1 MTFVNFTVTRGSLQ
15 SQCLNKVLKAERPD
29 VDSKRS
35 DLLKLQGEF
44 MLRLRHLEQ
53 SLLQALNEVKGRIL
67 DDDRYDEW
75 VTGSNLTSGASCIII
90 YHSMSYKDSNQH
102 SNPP

>member
-1 MTFVNFTVTRGSLQ
+1 MWYTFIIALQVEFPPDLCSRVTFVNFTVTRGSLQ
-15 SQCLNKVLKAERPD
+15 SQCLNQVLKAERPD

-44 MLRLRHLEQ
+44 LLRLRHLEQ

-67 DDDRYDEW
+67 DDDRLVW
-75 VTGSNLTSGASCIII
+75 KRVGLSGE
-90 YHSMSYKDSNQH
+90 KKKV
-102 SNPP
+102 

>member
-15 SQCLNKVLKAERPD
+15 TQCLNQVLKAERPD
-29 VDSKRS
+29 VDKKRS

-44 MLRLRHLEQ
+44 LLRLRHLEQ

-67 DDDRYDEW
+67 DDDRYAIHRAKSVPLSIW
-75 VTGSNLTSGASCIII
+75 LSWKVYQKCA
-90 YHSMSYKDSNQH
+90 
-102 SNPP
+102 